1 MPAVLVF
8 TAPVVTI
15 LEVKL
20 PSILSLAVAPC
31 SEYVSPTF
39 KLSVDEPISVITGA
53 TVSAITFTVLVTC
66 VAAFPAASLTL

>member
-8 TAPVVTI
+8 TTPVFTI

-31 SEYVSPTF
+31 STYVSPTF
-39 KLSVDEPISVITGA
+39 KLSIEAPFKVITGA
-53 TVSAITFTVLVTC
+53 TVSGPEPSIITV
-66 VAAFPAASLTL
+66 